1 MILMHALR
9 ALRVMLLLGAI
20 VVSVFLAGCGGGGTG
35 NGTLQ
40 VAMVD
45 GPDPT
50 ITALN
55 ITVSKIEA
63 NINGAWTPINLSV
76 QTFNLLDLAH
86 SSLVVGSLGLPPGH
100 YTQLRLTPSSA
111 TVTDATGTY
120 NVNIPSGSQTGIK
133 INIDHDIVAGQ
144 VTTVVL
150 DFNVHKSLLK
160 LGNGNYQLQPVIA
173 GFLQVLSGSISGS
186 VTDGGSVAP
195 GAVVSATYTAG
206 PNYPA
211 GTVVNSSSTLAD
223 GTFTIWTLL
232 PGTYTV
238 NATFVDAANVTKTAA
253 LTGVVVTANH
263 DTAVGAL
270 AVAP

>member
-1 MILMHALR
+1 
-9 ALRVMLLLGAI
+9 
-20 VVSVFLAGCGGGGTG
+20 
-35 NGTLQ
+35 
-40 VAMVD
+40 MVD
-45 GPDPT
+45 GPDPV

-55 ITVSKIEA
+55 VTISKIDA
-63 NINGAWTPINLSV
+63 HINGTWTPINLSV

-86 SSLVVGSLGLPPGH
+86 SSLIVGTLGLPAGH
-100 YTQLRLTPSSA
+100 YNQLRLTPASA

-120 NVNIPSGSQTGIK
+120 NVNIPSGAQTGIK
-133 INIDHDIVAGQ
+133 ININHDIVAGQ

-150 DFNVHKSLLK
+150 DFNVHKSLNK
-160 LGNGNYQLQPVIA
+160 LGNGNYQMQPVIA

-186 VTDGGSVAP
+186 VTDGGSPAT
-195 GAVVSATYTAG
+195 GAVISATYTAG
-206 PNYPA
+206 ANYA
-211 GTVVNSSSTLAD
+211 IGTVVNSSTTLAD

-238 NATFVDAANVTKTAA
+238 SATFTDAAGV
-253 LTGVVVTANH
+253 TGVVVTANN